1 MSPEKKETFPQVRIK
16 LVKSVIGRTERQRA
30 VVKSLGLGKLN
41 SEVIQTKT
49 PQIAGMINKVN
60 FLLEVTEV
68 EK

>member
-41 SEVIQTKT
+41 SEVVQTKT